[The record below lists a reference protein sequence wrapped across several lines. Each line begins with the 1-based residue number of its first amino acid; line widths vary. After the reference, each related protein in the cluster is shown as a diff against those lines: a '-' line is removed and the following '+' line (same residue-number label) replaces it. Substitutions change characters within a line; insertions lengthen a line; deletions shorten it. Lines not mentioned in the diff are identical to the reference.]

1 MSEAN
6 SIAAADAASPVA
18 VSLIIC
24 TRNRAESLAKTLEA
38 LRHQALPD
46 GLEWELLVVDN
57 GSTDET
63 AGVVDRAAIGM
74 PHLRSVY
81 EPRAGLSA
89 ARNCGLR
96 HARGQAI
103 AWTDDDV
110 VPAPEWLA
118 RLTAPLLRDEA
129 DATLGTVQIPPDL
142 VEGMRGTLLET
153 RHGWVASTAGIDM
166 ESPERLVG
174 ANMAFHRRVLERVP
188 AFDELLGAGPRT
200 LGFGEETLFTL
211 QLRASGLRL
220 MGLPEAIVEH
230 HFDLDRLTNQRVV
243 SIAKRMAAS
252 EAYLDWHFRGA
263 TKTPPSWSL
272 FKSRVKR
279 RLRELLGQHR
289 SPGTLGKWERELG
302 YQYWQS
308 YWREYAR
315 QSRGP
320 RKYRPAG
327 IDVTTPAP

>member
-6 SIAAADAASPVA
+6 SIAAVDAASPVA

-63 AGVVDRAAIGM
+63 AGVVERAAVGM

-96 HARGQAI
+96 HARGEAI

-118 RLTAPLLRDEA
+118 RLTGPLLRDEA

-142 VEGMRGTLLET
+142 VEGMHSTLLET

-174 ANMAFHRRVLERVP
+174 ANMAFHRRVLTQVTQFREEV
-188 AFDELLGAGPRT
+188 GPGPNS
-200 LGFGEETLFTL
+200 LGFADDTLFSLEL
-211 QLRASGLRL
+211 QRRGLRTR
-220 MGLPEAIVEH
+220 GVPDAVVDH
-230 HFDLDRLTNQRVV
+230 HFDLDRLTSPQVV
-243 SIAKRMAAS
+243 AIAKRMAAS
-252 EAYLDWHFRGA
+252 EAYLDWHLRGA
-263 TKTPPSWSL
+263 TKTPPKWSL

-289 SPGTLGKWERELG
+289 SPGTLGEWERELG
-302 YQYWQS
+302 YQYWQT

-320 RKYRPAG
+320 RKYRSASAEG
-327 IDVTTPAP
+327 TTPGC